1 MPKKAK
7 EKRPVGRPRKNLGT
21 RVSDVP
27 VTTLK
32 PMPRRI
38 NVDSV
43 ALARARMAYKRDYPN
58 APLTDNQTRA
68 FIDAMQEGK
77 SRGPVGQRIL
87 GTTKQTTVGN
97 TTSGFYDYY
106 KEALKEKKSE
116 DAAATGVIASVDTN
130 DEGVPTLR
138 INPSAVASSL
148 IRSLRAGITAGPA
161 SATSAAPKKTKAT
174 TASPRK
180 SAVRFTRK
188 SKAVNVTDL
197 NQDANDAL
205 ITAQAAFENQ
215 TGRAPTMQE
224 SRLMSTRLLAGR
236 PAFDSTD
243 IALPGSATSS
253 GGPVLFQRVETDDE
267 RTKREADEARAE
279 AERKEAR
286 RLRAMRRSPTT
297 IGRLV
302 SSAPPELRKELTKFQ
317 KIVQNKIVESDADPQ
332 IMDVLTGLVSR
343 IKTPTT
349 SRSKRVLEDEA
360 SAWVTNAL
368 QQFSIQPELSLAGPV
383 QARVEPVEEE
393 EEEGYQDLGDV
404 FNQSAPEVQQ
414 EIIQSARDGNQ
425 TALGIVSAALQ
436 GQEVPPEV
444 VPVIAGSGRYGR
456 GYFDGFD
463 SLLYNIHGTPDDNAK
478 DLRDARAAAAAKGS
492 GLGVQ
497 KKRGE
502 YKLASAEFSDK
513 VWNSASSLRWVRSAG
528 LRPLKRAVHAKGK
541 FIYHLADM
549 SKFSKFDQQVATL
562 KNGRKI
568 GLVYGK

>member
-1 MPKKAK
+1 M
-7 EKRPVGRPRKNLGT
+7 
-21 RVSDVP
+21 SDVP

-77 SRGPVGQRIL
+77 SRGPVGPRIL

-97 TTSGFYDYY
+97 TTYGFYDYY

-161 SATSAAPKKTKAT
+161 SATSAAPKKTKDT

-180 SAVRFTRK
+180 GRLRLAR
-188 SKAVNVTDL
+188 SKAVDVTDL
-197 NQDANDAL
+197 SQNANDAL

-267 RTKREADEARAE
+267 RTKREADEAREE
-279 AERKEAR
+279 AERQEAR

-297 IGRLV
+297 RGRLV
-302 SSAPPELRKELTKFQ
+302 SSAPSEIKKLTKFQ
-317 KIVQNKIVESDADPQ
+317 KIVKDKIDESDVDPE

-349 SRSKRVLEDEA
+349 SRSQQVLEDAA
-360 SAWVTNAL
+360 SAWVTNAK
-368 QQFSIQPELSLAGPV
+368 QQYARQPELSLAGPV
-383 QARVEPVEEE
+383 QARVEPVEEEE

-425 TALGIVSAALQ
+425 SALQIVSAALQ